1 MKKPVF
7 LSLQFKFQEEISQQ
21 EQYKKI
27 KYTILYYKKLG
38 IININ

>member
-7 LSLQFKFQEEISQQ
+7 LSLQFKFKEEISQQ
-21 EQYKKI
+21 EQYKK
-27 KYTILYYKKLG
+27 KYTILNYKKLG